1 MRHRGGPALAPAVHE
16 MRANIGIYNW
26 CMGAKGGGEKLSLVM
41 AAHLSRRHN
50 VWLFVP
56 EGSDVGELGRYFDVD
71 LSRVRAAPLNSPGL
85 AFRALALARGRSKA
99 DQSGALLH
107 HYLQIRKLKLD
118 LFINNTYR
126 SDLVCPSARGVYM
139 CMFPHQPQPPRGL
152 SRRARAAL
160 KSLTV
165 KAVTGFTPAKMIDS
179 YTEVAAIT
187 RFTGEWVRKLW
198 GRDNH
203 VIYPACDRMGPAA
216 AKEKIILHVGR
227 FAAERAG
234 DDEHHH
240 KGQRLLLE
248 TFGRLTDI
256 HKDGWQLHFVGS
268 VGRDEESAS
277 FAAALKEQARGL
289 PVTFHFDA
297 DFGKLR
303 DLYRRASIY
312 WHATGYG
319 YPAKE
324 FPAKQ
329 EHFGITTVEAMS
341 AGAAPVV
348 IASGGQKE
356 IVTHEADG
364 LLWEDLDGL
373 AAQTVRLARDENL
386 RGRLARQA
394 VLSSE
399 RFSREAF
406 GASIDRLIETLLPDR
421 PFV

>member
-1 MRHRGGPALAPAVHE
+1 
-16 MRANIGIYNW
+16 
-26 CMGAKGGGEKLSLVM
+26 MGARGGGEKLSLVM
-41 AAHLSRRHN
+41 AGHLSRRHN
-50 VWLFVP
+50 VWLLVP
-56 EGSDVGELGRYFDVD
+56 EGSDVAELGHYFNVD
-71 LSRVRAAPLNSPGL
+71 LSRVKAETLNSPGP

-99 DQSGALLH
+99 DQSAALLH
-107 HYLQIRKLKLD
+107 HYLQIRKLNLD

-126 SDLVCPSARGVYM
+126 SDLVCPSARGIYM
-139 CMFPHQPQPPRGL
+139 CMFPHQPGTPRGL
-152 SRRARAAL
+152 SRRARGAL
-160 KSLTV
+160 KSLMV
-165 KAVTGFTPAKMIDS
+165 KAVTGFAPAEMIDS

-187 RFTGEWVRKLW
+187 RYTGEWVRKLW
-198 GRDNH
+198 GRDPH
-203 VIYPACDRMGPAA
+203 IIYPACDPMGPAA

-227 FAAERAG
+227 FAAGRDG
-234 DDEHHH
+234 DEHHH

-248 TFGRLTDI
+248 TFGRLAGI
-256 HKDGWQLHFVGS
+256 HEDGWQLHFVGS
-268 VGRDEESAS
+268 VGRDEESAN
-277 FAAALKEQARGL
+277 FAAALAEKARGL

-319 YPAKE
+319 YPAEE

-341 AGAAPVV
+341 AGAVPVV

-364 LLWEDLDGL
+364 LLWEALDGL
-373 AAQTVRLARDENL
+373 AAQTVRLVREENL
-386 RGRLARQA
+386 RARLARQA

-399 RFSREAF
+399 RFSRGAF
-406 GASIDRLIETLLPDR
+406 AASIDGLVEALLPAG
-421 PFV
+421 PNV

>member
-1 MRHRGGPALAPAVHE
+1 MS
-16 MRANIGIYNW
+16 ANIGIYNW

-41 AAHLSRRHN
+41 AAHLSRRHD

-56 EGSDVGELGRYFDVD
+56 EGSDVGELGRYFNVD
-71 LSRVRAAPLNSPGL
+71 LSRVKAAPLNSPGL
-85 AFRALALARGRSKA
+85 AFRALAVARGRPKA
-99 DQSGALLH
+99 DQGAALLH

-118 LFINNTYR
+118 LFINNTYG
-126 SDLVCPSARGVYM
+126 SDLVCPSARGIYM
-139 CMFPHQPQPPRGL
+139 CMFPHQSRPPRGL

-165 KAVTGFTPAKMIDS
+165 KAVTGSAPAEMIDS

-187 RFTGEWVRKLW
+187 RYTGEWVRRLW
-198 GRDNH
+198 GRDPH
-203 VIYPACDRMGPAA
+203 IIYPACDRMGPAS

-227 FAAERAG
+227 FTAERG
-234 DDEHHH
+234 GDEHHH
-240 KGQRLLLE
+240 KGQRVLLE
-248 TFGRLTDI
+248 TFGRLGGI
-256 HKDGWQLHFVGS
+256 HEDGWQLHFVGS
-268 VGRDEESAS
+268 VGRDEESAN
-277 FAAALKEQARGL
+277 FAAALAEKARGL

-319 YPAKE
+319 YPAEE

-341 AGAAPVV
+341 AGAVPVV

-364 LLWEDLDGL
+364 LLWEALDGL
-373 AAQTVRLARDENL
+373 AAQTVRLVRDENL
-386 RGRLARQA
+386 RARLARQA

-406 GASIDRLIETLLPDR
+406 AASMDRLVDALLPDG
-421 PFV
+421 PGA

>member
-1 MRHRGGPALAPAVHE
+1 

-26 CMGAKGGGEKLSLVM
+26 SMSAKGGGEKLSLVM
-41 AAHLSRRHN
+41 AGHLSRRHN
-50 VWLFVP
+50 VWLFAP
-56 EGSDVGELGRYFDVD
+56 EGSDVGELGDYFDVD
-71 LSRVRAAPLNSPGL
+71 LSRVKAAPLNRPGL

-99 DQSGALLH
+99 DQSAALLH

-126 SDLVCPSARGVYM
+126 SDLVCPSARGIYM
-139 CMFPHQPQPPRGL
+139 CMFPHRSRPPRGL
-152 SRRARAAL
+152 SQRARGAL
-160 KSLTV
+160 KSLTL
-165 KAVTGFTPAKMIDS
+165 KAVTGSAPAGTIDS

-187 RFTGEWVRKLW
+187 RYTGEWVRRLW
-198 GRDNH
+198 GRDPYI
-203 VIYPACDRMGPAA
+203 IYPACDRMGPAA

-227 FAAERAG
+227 FAAEREG
-234 DDEHHH
+234 DEHHH
-240 KGQRLLLE
+240 KGQRVLLE
-248 TFGRLTDI
+248 TFGRLAGI
-256 HKDGWQLHFVGS
+256 HEDGWQLHFVGS
-268 VGRDEESAS
+268 VGRNEESAS
-277 FAAALKEQARGL
+277 FAAALAEKARGL

-319 YPAKE
+319 YPAEE

-329 EHFGITTVEAMS
+329 EHFGITTAEAMS
-341 AGAAPVV
+341 AGAVPVV

-356 IVTHEADG
+356 IVTDEVDG
-364 LLWEDLDGL
+364 LLWETLDGL
-373 AAQTVRLARDENL
+373 AAQTNRLVRGESLRARLA
-386 RGRLARQA
+386 GQA

-406 GASIDRLIETLLPDR
+406 AESMDRLVEALLPDG
-421 PFV
+421 PGA